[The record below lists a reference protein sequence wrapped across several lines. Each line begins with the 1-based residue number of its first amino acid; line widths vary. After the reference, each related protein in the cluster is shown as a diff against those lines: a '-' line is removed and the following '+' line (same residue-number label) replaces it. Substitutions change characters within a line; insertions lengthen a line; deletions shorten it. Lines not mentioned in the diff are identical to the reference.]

1 MNAALILP
9 NQLYY
14 PHPQIGDGPIFLVEE
29 DAYFTRYRFHKQKLV
44 LHRASM
50 KAFKEILSGECNYIE
65 NNPGKTLDVLFNEL
79 ISRGV
84 KTLSIT

>member
-1 MNAALILP
+1 
-9 NQLYY
+9 
-14 PHPQIGDGPIFLVEE
+14 
-29 DAYFTRYRFHKQKLV
+29 
-44 LHRASM
+44 M

-84 KTLSIT
+84 KTLSITEVLDHKLEYTLSRMSDENDIELIIDAGIISRE